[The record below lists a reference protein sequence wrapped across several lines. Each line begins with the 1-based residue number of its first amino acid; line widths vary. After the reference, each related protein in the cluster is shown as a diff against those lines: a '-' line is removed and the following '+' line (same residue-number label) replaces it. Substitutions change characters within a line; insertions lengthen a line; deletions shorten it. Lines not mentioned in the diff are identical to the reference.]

1 MVKRSSEI
9 LLLTFL
15 KIPLG
20 HSIFKYKQYLASD
33 SALMEER
40 GGWKRGTGCQTSQPP
55 LDFIASLAHLGHA
68 GLDAR
73 GVVGPG
79 AGRAVDESRF

>member
-1 MVKRSSEI
+1 
-9 LLLTFL
+9 
-15 KIPLG
+15 
-20 HSIFKYKQYLASD
+20 
-33 SALMEER
+33 MEER
-40 GGWKRGTGCQTSQPP
+40 GGWKRGTGCETSQPP